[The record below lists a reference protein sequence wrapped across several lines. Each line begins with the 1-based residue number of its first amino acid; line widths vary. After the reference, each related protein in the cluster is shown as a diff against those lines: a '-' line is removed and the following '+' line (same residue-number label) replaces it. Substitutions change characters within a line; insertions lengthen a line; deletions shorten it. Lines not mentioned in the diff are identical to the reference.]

1 MPSMK
6 GLSMNRM
13 IGTIKKRT
21 GTGLGGSSSDP
32 SVVPANE
39 TVEATAVRSLRQFCE
54 SGGPNKQGDEVLYL
68 PPIVDAA
75 ESSPAAASECARQ
88 IRKYL
93 TRENKAKASWQ
104 YNAIMVM
111 RILTDNPGKSF
122 TKNVDRKFVDAV
134 RETLRA
140 NRDPSVQQILME
152 TLDDFERSK
161 ADHEG
166 LAELIAMWKAE
177 KEYAWSKLQ
186 PQQPAPSPWQ
196 HAHQSQN
203 YFARDHSNRKL
214 PNPVEL
220 ASRLEEARTSAKL
233 LSQVVSNTPPEELL
247 NNDLVKEFADR
258 CHSASKS
265 MQLYMLAENPAPDND
280 TMESIIDTNEQL
292 QTALNQHQRAVL
304 TARKKLGLNTTSE
317 HNSPTVMSPAPG
329 GPQPPVP
336 DTRPPP
342 QQPQQFQQTPPPG
355 QHSPPAPQA
364 PATNSF
370 SRLFSRKPT
379 HKSNE
384 SERFEPPAGP
394 PPGPPP
400 KQQYTP
406 PPAAAATQAEQD
418 DPFRDPQPDAAP
430 PPPPQKLP
438 PGPPAD
444 GPRLAYEP
452 YHPGFQQTSSY
463 LDRQE
468 SAHDNATMHGGANAA
483 TPGGLNTRNLQNNDD
498 LYGADDLYESSPNRK
513 EPPRRL

>member
-21 GTGLGGSSSDP
+21 GTGLGGSSSSNNDP
-32 SVVPANE
+32 SVVPPNE
-39 TVEATAVRSLRQFCE
+39 TVEANAVRSLRQFCE

-68 PPIVDAA
+68 PPIVDGA
-75 ESSPAAASECARQ
+75 ESSPVAAAECARQ

-111 RILTDNPGKSF
+111 RILTDNPGKGF
-122 TKNVDRKFVDAV
+122 TKNIDKKFVDAV
-134 RETLRA
+134 KETLRA

-166 LAELIAMWKAE
+166 LAELIGMWKAE
-177 KEYAWSKLQ
+177 KEHAWRKLP
-186 PQQPAPSPWQ
+186 PQQMQPAPWQ
-196 HAHQSQN
+196 GQQQSQN
-203 YFARDHSNRKL
+203 YFARDHSNRRL

-233 LSQVVSNTPPEELL
+233 LSQVVLNTPAEELL

-292 QTALNQHQRAVL
+292 QSALNQHQRAVL
-304 TARKKLGLNTTSE
+304 TARKKLGLNVTSE
-317 HNSPTVMSPAPG
+317 HNSPTVMSPAA
-329 GPQPPVP
+329 QPPVP
-336 DTRPPP
+336 DNRPPP
-342 QQPQQFQQTPPPG
+342 PQQFQQTPPPQQG
-355 QHSPPAPQA
+355 GPPAPQA
-364 PATNSF
+364 PSTNSF

-379 HKSNE
+379 NKSNE
-384 SERFEPPAGP
+384 SERFDPPPGP

-400 KQQYTP
+400 KQQISP
-406 PPAAAATQAEQD
+406 PPAAAAEQD
-418 DPFRDPQPDAAP
+418 DPFRDPEAA

-438 PGPPAD
+438 PSIPPSSD
-444 GPRLAYEP
+444 EQRLAYEP
-452 YHPGFQQTSSY
+452 YHPGFQQTTSY
-463 LDRQE
+463 LNRQD
-468 SAHDNATMHGGANAA
+468 SAADHTTMHGGAAA
-483 TPGGLNTRNLQNNDD
+483 STPGGLNTRNLQNNDD
-498 LYGADDLYESSPNRK
+498 AYGADDLYESSPNRK
-513 EPPRRL
+513 EPPQRL